1 MRVVGYIRVS
11 TTKQAD
17 KGVSLEAQ
25 EAKLRAY
32 CDLYEHSLIEVVVDS
47 QSAKDLHRPS
57 LQSALGSLQSGR
69 ADGLLVIKL
78 DRLTRSVRD
87 LGELLEEY
95 FCAGKHTLMSVGE
108 SLDTASAAG
117 RLVINIL
124 ASVAQWEREVISE
137 RTSAAL
143 QHLKAQGRYTGGQVR
158 YGFRLGD
165 DGRLEMDDIEQEV
178 LALVKAL
185 RGQGLSGHVTAAR
198 LNALGYRNRAGGEFH
213 AAQVA
218 RMES

>member
-32 CDLYEHSLIEVVVDS
+32 CDLYEHSLVAVVVDS

-69 ADGLLVIKL
+69 ADGMLVIKL

-165 DGRLEMDDIEQEV
+165 NGRLEADDTEQEV

-185 RGQGLSGHVTAAR
+185 RGQELSDHVTAAR
-198 LNALGYRNRAGGEFH
+198 LNALGYRNRAGGVFH